1 MIKPEELILV
11 NCGVDLHFVFEDPQV
26 TELAQF
32 GQLPGDPSGVSLV
45 VLRGECRHSALSAV
59 LAPLSPRVPLSR
71 PVTGEVSQPGG
82 SGAELK
88 EGVSSQTSASTASTY
103 LG

>member
-1 MIKPEELILV
+1 MLKPEELILV
-11 NCGVDLHFVFEDPQV
+11 NCGVDLHLVVEDPEV

-45 VLRGECRHSALSAV
+45 VFRGECRHPALSAV
-59 LAPLSPRVPLSR
+59 IAPLTPRVPLSC
-71 PVTGEVSQPGG
+71 PVAGEMSQPGG

-88 EGVSSQTSASTASTY
+88 EGVSQTSASTATTY

>member
-1 MIKPEELILV
+1 M
-11 NCGVDLHFVFEDPQV
+11 DLHFVFEDPQV

-45 VLRGECRHSALSAV
+45 VLRGECRHPALSAV

-88 EGVSSQTSASTASTY
+88 EGVSQTSASTASTY